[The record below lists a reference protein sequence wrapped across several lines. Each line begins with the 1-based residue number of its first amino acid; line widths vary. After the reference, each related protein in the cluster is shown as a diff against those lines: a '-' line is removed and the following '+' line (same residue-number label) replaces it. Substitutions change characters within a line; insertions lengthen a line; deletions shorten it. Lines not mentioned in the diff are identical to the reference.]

1 MRRIRRFKVNVP
13 AGIRDG
19 QQVRVRGRGEAG
31 WRGGPAGDLYMLTH
45 VRDIARSGDI
55 PEVRVPGK
63 KRSVGKQ
70 SAAVQDPS
78 HSPLLDSEPHSTSAA
93 RAPRVSSDTGEDSK
107 PPALRD
113 RQDRDNGGSVAPPSV
128 TDAEPIRIFYSYSHK
143 DERHRER
150 LETQLRLLR
159 REGVIRDWHDR
170 MIGAGDE
177 WRESISDELSTA
189 DVILVLVSPDLLASD
204 FAYEEE
210 LLRALERHARGQAK
224 VVPIIVRPVGWLT
237 TPLGKLQALP
247 KDGKPITRWSNR
259 DSAWHDV
266 GLRLSRLI
274 NQLRDDSGR
283 H

>member
-1 MRRIRRFKVNVP
+1 
-13 AGIRDG
+13 
-19 QQVRVRGRGEAG
+19 
-31 WRGGPAGDLYMLTH
+31 
-45 VRDIARSGDI
+45 
-55 PEVRVPGK
+55 
-63 KRSVGKQ
+63 
-70 SAAVQDPS
+70 
-78 HSPLLDSEPHSTSAA
+78 
-93 RAPRVSSDTGEDSK
+93 
-107 PPALRD
+107 
-113 RQDRDNGGSVAPPSV
+113 VAPPSV